1 MLRICSILVLLAFAT
16 PSLAGVQGAI
26 RVIDGDTLDVGGVR
40 VRLHG
45 IDAPEVG
52 QNCRTATG
60 KSWDCG
66 TWASRELRALYQGA
80 QASCEAV
87 DRDKYDRVVATCRVA
102 GHDLGTEL
110 VRRGMAI
117 AFRKYSM
124 IYVPDE
130 NRARKSRV
138 GLHAGTFQNPSAH
151 RTARK
156 KAAEESAAGC
166 RIKGNISKKG
176 ARIYHVPGQKFYAAT
191 RISTRAG
198 ERWFCSESDAR
209 AAGWRRAKR

>member
-16 PSLAGVQGAI
+16 PSLAGVQGVI
-26 RVIDGDTLDVGGVR
+26 RVIDGDTLDVGGIR

-52 QNCRTATG
+52 QTCRTATG

-87 DRDKYDRVVATCRVA
+87 DRDKYDRVVATCSVA
-102 GHDLGTEL
+102 GHDLGAEL

-151 RTARK
+151 RSVRK
-156 KAAEESAAGC
+156 KAAGESAAGC